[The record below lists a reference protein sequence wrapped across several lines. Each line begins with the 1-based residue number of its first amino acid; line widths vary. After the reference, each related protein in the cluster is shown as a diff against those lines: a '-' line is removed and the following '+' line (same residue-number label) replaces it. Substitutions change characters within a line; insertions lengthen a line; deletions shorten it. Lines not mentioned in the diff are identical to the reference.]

1 MIEAFLFLLA
11 IALPALSYRWL
22 RRQRHPWRAFL
33 FSVAA
38 IAGFFGYASS
48 LISFGHAGS
57 FGWLPGLVLASFYGF
72 VILVIWASNGGQ
84 WS

>member
-33 FSVAA
+33 FSVAV

>member
-72 VILVIWASNGGQ
+72 VILVIWASNGEQ
-84 WS
+84 W